1 MACRD
6 ICLTSEG
13 IDMSIDMSGDFLTV
27 SPPIM
32 RPFCEMGAIFL
43 QYFVIPDIMSRHLP
57 AAQSAGRSTLPFDRT
72 FFFTC
77 FFVNFFAPK
86 NTYFGHSGAILGS
99 SFVMSNDMSRHLPED
114 LLQMSNVMSR
124 HLPRISRNMT

>member
-77 FFVNFFAPK
+77 FLRQLFCAKKHLFWTQRSNFGEQFRDVK
-86 NTYFGHSGAILGS
+86 
-99 SFVMSNDMSRHLPED
+99 
-114 LLQMSNVMSR
+114 
-124 HLPRISRNMT
+124 